1 MKKTSSKKKDCLIYD
16 YLTNTQSEASR
27 RKLANTQRR
36 AIYNDGPNIL
46 GEALYYKIKDYLKN
60 YLKEICKKGLHLE
73 GENLLRF
80 YVKNWEYY
88 RFSSELTNRFCR
100 YLNRHW
106 VQRQYNANVR
116 GVYEVF
122 IMALKFWQQVVLP
135 QLNRQIRDYFEKQF
149 LADVEEFY
157 RQQAIILRA
166 HNSVTGY
173 LDKVVQHP
181 NEKVRRVAPVL
192 HSSELKSLIN
202 NVENVLIWDQLEAIY
217 IKTKE
222 LLIEKKYSELPSLF
236 KLVSQIRNAL
246 DELKK
251 IVGEHIYQK
260 GIDTIE
266 RVSGNAINNP
276 TLYVET
282 ILDIRKKYFTVLQE
296 IFNNEKTL
304 IVVLDHACGK
314 FINNNAVTVAAGNT
328 TKSPELLA

>member
-1 MKKTSSKKKDCLIYD
+1 MTLSTL
-16 YLTNTQSEASR
+16 
-27 RKLANTQRR
+27 
-36 AIYNDGPNIL
+36 AIY
-46 GEALYYKIKDYLKN
+46 
-60 YLKEICKKGLHLE
+60 
-73 GENLLRF
+73 
-80 YVKNWEYY
+80 
-88 RFSSELTNRFCR
+88 
-100 YLNRHW
+100 
-106 VQRQYNANVR
+106 
-116 GVYEVF
+116 
-122 IMALKFWQQVVLP
+122 
-135 QLNRQIRDYFEKQF
+135 RDYFEKQF

-181 NEKVRRVAPVL
+181 NEEVRRVAPVL

-202 NVENVLIWDQLEAIY
+202 NVENVLIRDQLEAIY
-217 IKTKE
+217 IETNE
-222 LLIEKKYSELPSLF
+222 LLIEEKYSELPSLF
-236 KLVSQIRNAL
+236 KLVSQIRSAL

-260 GIDTIE
+260 GIDAIE